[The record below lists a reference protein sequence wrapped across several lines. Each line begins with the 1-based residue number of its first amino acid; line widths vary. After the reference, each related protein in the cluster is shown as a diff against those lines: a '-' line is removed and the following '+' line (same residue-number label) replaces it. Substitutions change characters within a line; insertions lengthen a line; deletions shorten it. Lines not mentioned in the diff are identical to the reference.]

1 MAVCPNAG
9 QSLQCSAGAGC
20 GGIVSSYGT
29 VGVINGLGGIC
40 EPTNPSLR
48 SSFWLDPALS
58 NKISSVHMWSL
69 TLIGLIISACVGLVY
84 MIVFIIIPAKLTYA
98 VFILSALTLLTA
110 GILLIVQPL
119 KLLAFHGNVWNIIIG
134 VVLILLGVALVV
146 FLFCQ
151 KQEIEVGSIFLQ
163 YANNFL
169 KDKPVLF
176 ALIPVFM
183 LCSFGLV
190 VLCAWQ
196 YIAIGSANAP
206 TWTPPQ
212 IYKHIQNN
220 IFLLVLNV
228 I

>member
-1 MAVCPNAG
+1 MGG
-9 QSLQCSAGAGC
+9 QALHDQEPD
-20 GGIVSSYGT
+20 
-29 VGVINGLGGIC
+29 VGVRVFEVRCEGREGVWALGADLQRCLFGPYPGGQQGLR
-40 EPTNPSLR
+40 LR
-48 SSFWLDPALS
+48 LWTAKHPVAAL
-58 NKISSVHMWSL
+58 
-69 TLIGLIISACVGLVY
+69 VG
-84 MIVFIIIPAKLTYA
+84 
-98 VFILSALTLLTA
+98 
-110 GILLIVQPL
+110 
-119 KLLAFHGNVWNIIIG
+119 
-134 VVLILLGVALVV
+134 VLILLGVALVV